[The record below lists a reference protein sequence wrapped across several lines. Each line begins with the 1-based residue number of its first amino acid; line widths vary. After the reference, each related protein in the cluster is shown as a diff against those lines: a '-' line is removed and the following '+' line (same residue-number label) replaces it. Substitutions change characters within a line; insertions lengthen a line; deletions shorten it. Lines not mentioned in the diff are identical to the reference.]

1 MVVEDIPDWAKDEND
16 PPKKMWE
23 KKEVKEEDSEEIPKD
38 DAEETEEVLEDDKDH
53 GTGPFVEGLYN
64 ATEETDDD
72 EESED
77 DPEEGDEDEDMGE
90 PIDEDED
97 EDKEPE
103 EDEDDTEDDE
113 DEETVVEIDPDD
125 DLPPSS
131 DTASLDSLVPVEED
145 NKDIITTPLNPE
157 KGTDTPTEDEN
168 ARKKRPK
175 RSFKNWLN
183 GTPENPLPLFS
194 LRAKFKR
201 WRLIKF
207 HNHVWLRIM
216 SYDKNT
222 NEYTICENLIPKSK
236 LPKTAVHCT
245 NEKHVW
251 FDKLFEVPYE
261 PWKDNGFGAMNAY
274 LYMKD
279 TSIDEALLLLWQ
291 GPKMNMRTVAIVG
304 IVAVAAIFY
313 IFYMMQG

>member
-23 KKEVKEEDSEEIPKD
+23 KKEVKDEDSEGIPEDDAKDTKEETVKDDTEEIP
-38 DAEETEEVLEDDKDH
+38 EDED
-53 GTGPFVEGLYN
+53 T
-64 ATEETDDD
+64 DD

-90 PIDEDED
+90 PIDEDE
-97 EDKEPE
+97 ESKEEEGEEPE

-113 DEETVVEIDPDD
+113 DEEPVVEIDPDD
-125 DLPPSS
+125 DLPPSR
-131 DTASLDSLVPVEED
+131 DTASLDSLVPVEEND
-145 NKDIITTPLNPE
+145 KDIITTPLNPE
-157 KGTDTPTEDEN
+157 KGTDTQTEGEN

-194 LRAKFKR
+194 LRARFKR

-222 NEYTICENLIPKSK
+222 NEYTICENLIPRSR

-291 GPKMNMRTVAIVG
+291 GPKMNMRTMAIIG
-304 IVAVAAIFY
+304 IIAVAAIFY

>member
-23 KKEVKEEDSEEIPKD
+23 KKEVKEEESPDTEK
-38 DAEETEEVLEDDKDH
+38 TEEVIEDDKDH
-53 GTGPFVEGLYN
+53 GIGPFVEGLYN
-64 ATEETDDD
+64 ATDETDDE

-77 DPEEGDEDEDMGE
+77 DPEEEDEDENDMGE
-90 PIDEDED
+90 PIDEDE
-97 EDKEPE
+97 EPD
-103 EDEDDTEDDE
+103 EDEDEDEDDE
-113 DEETVVEIDPDD
+113 DEKAVVEIDPDD
-125 DLPPSS
+125 DLPPSR
-131 DTASLDSLVPVEED
+131 DTASLDTLVPVEEGD
-145 NKDIITTPLNPE
+145 KNVITTPLNPE

-168 ARKKRPK
+168 ARKKRSK

-194 LRAKFKR
+194 WRAKFKR

-216 SYDKNT
+216 SYDKNMR
-222 NEYTICENLIPKSK
+222 EYTICENLIHKSK

-261 PWKDNGFGAMNAY
+261 PWKDNGFGAINAY

-279 TSIDEALLLLWQ
+279 TSIDEALLLLWH
-291 GPKMNMRTVAIVG
+291 GPKMNMRTMAIIG
-304 IVAVAAIFY
+304 IIAVAAIFY

>member
-16 PPKKMWE
+16 PHKKMWE
-23 KKEVKEEDSEEIPKD
+23 KKEVKEEESPDSG
-38 DAEETEEVLEDDKDH
+38 ETEEVIEDDKDH
-53 GTGPFVEGLYN
+53 GIGPFVEGLYN

-72 EESED
+72 EESDDEESED
-77 DPEEGDEDEDMGE
+77 DPEEDDEDEDMGE
-90 PIDEDED
+90 PIDEDEESD
-97 EDKEPE
+97 
-103 EDEDDTEDDE
+103 EDEDDEG
-113 DEETVVEIDPDD
+113 EETVVEIDPDD

-145 NKDIITTPLNPE
+145 DKVIITTPLNPE

-194 LRAKFKR
+194 WRARFKR

-222 NEYTICENLIPKSK
+222 NEYTICENLIHKSK

-291 GPKMNMRTVAIVG
+291 GPKMNMRTMAIIG
-304 IVAVAAIFY
+304 IIAVAAIFY

>member
-23 KKEVKEEDSEEIPKD
+23 KKEVKEEDTEGIPKD
-38 DAEETEEVLEDDKDH
+38 DAEDTEEEVIED
-53 GTGPFVEGLYN
+53 N
-64 ATEETDDD
+64 TEEIPEGEDTDD

-77 DPEEGDEDEDMGE
+77 DPEEDDEDEDMGE
-90 PIDEDED
+90 PIDEDG
-97 EDKEPE
+97 E
-103 EDEDDTEDDE
+103 EEDDTED
-113 DEETVVEIDPDD
+113 EEAVVEIDPDD

-131 DTASLDSLVPVEED
+131 DTASLDALVPVEEGD
-145 NKDIITTPLNPE
+145 KDIITTPLNPE
-157 KGTDTPTEDEN
+157 KGTDTPTEAEKP
-168 ARKKRPK
+168 RKSRSK

-216 SYDKNT
+216 SYDKNEG
-222 NEYTICENLIPKSK
+222 EYRIYENLIHKSK

-245 NEKHVW
+245 NEKNVW

-291 GPKMNMRTVAIVG
+291 GPKLNMRTMAIIG
-304 IVAVAAIFY
+304 IIAVAAIFY

>member
-23 KKEVKEEDSEEIPKD
+23 KKEVKEEDT
-38 DAEETEEVLEDDKDH
+38 EETEEILEDDKDH
-53 GTGPFVEGLYN
+53 GIGPFVEGLYN
-64 ATEETDDD
+64 ATEETDDEEDTDD

-77 DPEEGDEDEDMGE
+77 DPEEDDEGEDMGE
-90 PIDEDED
+90 PIDEDEEPD
-97 EDKEPE
+97 EDEE
-103 EDEDDTEDDE
+103 EDEDDTGDDK
-113 DEETVVEIDPDD
+113 DEEAVVEIDPDD
-125 DLPPSS
+125 DLPPSR
-131 DTASLDSLVPVEED
+131 DTASLDTLVPVEEGD
-145 NKDIITTPLNPE
+145 KAIITTPLNLE
-157 KGTDTPTEDEN
+157 KGTDTSTEDEN

-175 RSFKNWLN
+175 KSFKNWLN
-183 GTPENPLPLFS
+183 GTPEKPLPLFS
-194 LRAKFKR
+194 WRARFKR

-291 GPKMNMRTVAIVG
+291 GPKMNMRTMAIIG
-304 IVAVAAIFY
+304 IIAVAAVFY